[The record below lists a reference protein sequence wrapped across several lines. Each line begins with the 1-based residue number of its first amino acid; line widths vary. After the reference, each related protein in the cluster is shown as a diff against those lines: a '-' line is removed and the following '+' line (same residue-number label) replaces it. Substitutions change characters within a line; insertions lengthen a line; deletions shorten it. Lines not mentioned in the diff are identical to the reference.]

1 MSAMLQQPYDLYKP
15 GSYDQYLL
23 GLVNQLAQ
31 AMDDSITDE
40 VHNADPNNNSSFV
53 IISHYKNYTTLYF
66 LTYTVH

>member
-1 MSAMLQQPYDLYKP
+1 MVYCAGARRLSAMLQQPFDLYKP

-40 VHNADPNNNSSFV
+40 VNHLYYYF
-53 IISHYKNYTTLYF
+53 ILIS
-66 LTYTVH
+66 

>member
-1 MSAMLQQPYDLYKP
+1 MSAMLQQPFDLYKP

-40 VHNADPNNNSSFV
+40 VNYLLNPAELTFIPLLSSKST
-53 IISHYKNYTTLYF
+53 INRYRS
-66 LTYTVH
+66 